1 MTRQRIAIDMDE
13 VLADTLGAVVKA
25 VNERADLN
33 IKMESLNGKKL
44 KHMIPEHEGLVLD
57 ILKEPGFFRNLDV
70 MPHAQEVVKQLNEHY
85 DIYIATA
92 AMDVPTS
99 FHDKYEWLLEF
110 FPFLDPQHFVFCGR
124 KDIVH
129 ADYLIDDNPK
139 QLESFN
145 NHSIM
150 YAADH
155 NIDIDKWPKV
165 QNWKEVEAYF
175 FGENGEYNKQQESL
189 SESYK

>member
-44 KHMIPEHEGLVLD
+44 KHMIPEHEGLVMD

-99 FHDKYEWLLEF
+99 FHDKYEWLLEY
-110 FPFLDPQHFVFCGR
+110 FPFLDPQHFVVERILFLQIILLMIIQSNWKFLKGNQLCLLL
-124 KDIVH
+124 
-129 ADYLIDDNPK
+129 LIM
-139 QLESFN
+139 L
-145 NHSIM
+145 M
-150 YAADH
+150 
-155 NIDIDKWPKV
+155 NIDL
-165 QNWKEVEAYF
+165 NA
-175 FGENGEYNKQQESL
+175 
-189 SESYK
+189 

>member
-44 KHMIPEHEGLVLD
+44 KHMIPEHEGLVMD

-99 FHDKYEWLLEF
+99 FHDKYEWLLEY
-110 FPFLDPQHFVFCGR
+110 FPFLDPQHFIFCGR
-124 KDIVH
+124 KNIIL

-139 QLESFN
+139 QLEIFEGK
-145 NHSIM
+145 SIM
-150 YAADH
+150 FTASH
-155 NIDIDKWPKV
+155 NVNEHRFERVSGWRDVK
-165 QNWKEVEAYF
+165 NYF
-175 FGENGEYNKQQESL
+175 NSIEK
-189 SESYK
+189 

>member
-44 KHMIPEHEGLVLD
+44 KHMIPEHEGLVMD

-99 FHDKYEWLLEF
+99 FHDKYELYFVVERILFLQIILLMIIQSNWK
-110 FPFLDPQHFVFCGR
+110 FLKGNQLCLLL
-124 KDIVH
+124 
-129 ADYLIDDNPK
+129 LIM
-139 QLESFN
+139 L
-145 NHSIM
+145 M
-150 YAADH
+150 
-155 NIDIDKWPKV
+155 NIDL
-165 QNWKEVEAYF
+165 NA
-175 FGENGEYNKQQESL
+175 
-189 SESYK
+189 